1 MFRTPY
7 LVRIKV
13 LIINQLKM
21 FYSPFSS
28 GSQPSLLFSSSN
40 FLVNLLPTSVYSTYK
55 PLILD
60 GFLEILVSLSWF
72 CKNGYKNSLFSLWL
86 LQIFGEQG
94 RWVFIPYNF
103 SYLHLGPISFKG
115 VTFALTSFSSYN

>member
-60 GFLEILVSLSWF
+60 GFLEILVSLLILQEWIQ
-72 CKNGYKNSLFSLWL
+72 KLPLFLM
-86 LQIFGEQG
+86 
-94 RWVFIPYNF
+94 VAANF
-103 SYLHLGPISFKG
+103 W
-115 VTFALTSFSSYN
+115 